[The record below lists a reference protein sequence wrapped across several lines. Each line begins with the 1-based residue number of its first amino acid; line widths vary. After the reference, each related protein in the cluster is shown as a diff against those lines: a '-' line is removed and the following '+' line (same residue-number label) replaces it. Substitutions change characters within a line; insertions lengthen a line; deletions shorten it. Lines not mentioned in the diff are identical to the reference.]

1 MTKYHA
7 NKTYRV
13 SELIRALEY
22 QHPMGVSTFGTC
34 INCKAKAARGGGI
47 CSTCV
52 EDELAELIGKP
63 LAWEVHQALKTY
75 NMLKVAAI
83 YGKEDES
90 KDQEATS

>member
-7 NKTYRV
+7 NKTYKV
-13 SELIRALEY
+13 SELIRGLEF
-22 QHPMGVSTFGTC
+22 QHPLGVSTFGKC
-34 INCKAKAARGGGI
+34 MKCKSHPARGGGV
-47 CSTCV
+47 CSTCI

-75 NMLKVAAI
+75 NLLKVAAI
-83 YGKEDES
+83 YGDEDES

>member
-7 NKTYRV
+7 NKTYKV
-13 SELIRALEY
+13 SELIRSLEY
-22 QHPMGVSTFGTC
+22 QHPLGVSTFGNC
-34 INCKAKAARGGGI
+34 IKCKSHPARGGGV

-75 NMLKVAAI
+75 NLLKVAAI
-83 YGKEDES
+83 YGDEDRES
-90 KDQEATS
+90 D